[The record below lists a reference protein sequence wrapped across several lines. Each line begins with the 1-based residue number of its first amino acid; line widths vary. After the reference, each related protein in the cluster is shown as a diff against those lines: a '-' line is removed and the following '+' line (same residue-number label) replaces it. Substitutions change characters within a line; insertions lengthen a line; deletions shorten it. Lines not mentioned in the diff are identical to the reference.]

1 MDTENKPNSIFDIG
15 FDSDYRVLAKLSI
28 EIVGKRP
35 NGVSLDEHMTA
46 IVCAVM
52 NGVVSQTALFLDD
65 SPEICGVDDQLLR
78 RKLIQ
83 DGFVIALIE
92 HLCRTWTGKKEDLPG
107 FVKMMQDLF
116 EETFGA
122 EGRGQDFPYPNVGDI
137 GHA

>member
-1 MDTENKPNSIFDIG
+1 MDADSKYNNIFDLG
-15 FDSDYRVLAKLSI
+15 LDPNYSVMANLSI
-28 EIVGKRP
+28 DIVGKRP

-46 IVCAVM
+46 IICAVM
-52 NGVVSQTALFLDD
+52 NGVVSKIALFLDD

-83 DGFVIALIE
+83 DGFVIALVE

-116 EETFGA
+116 EETLGA
-122 EGRGQDFPYPNVGDI
+122 EGRDRDYPYPNVEDI